1 MLRQILLKLGGLENS
16 VARQDATLK
25 AVQGDVKAVQGDV
38 KGVKQEVKTNQ
49 ARVEDKLQ
57 DVVLFA
63 REKRARVSE
72 QAKKQRLFMD
82 ALYVVANV
90 GYDKEVRAVFSLNRG
105 TWTDFRL
112 WSVIINDKIKH
123 TEWVFND
130 SDDEEED
137 EDSDSEEELAFEE
150 TQLKETRLIHQVRVG
165 RESSV
170 LRLLHLGANLH
181 LTDLRGKTALSHA
194 SAAGRNGLVK
204 ALLAAGSKVDHAD
217 EDGFTSLMDAST
229 HGYDECIELLIE
241 AKANVDH
248 ACDDE
253 RTSLMQASRLAY
265 PMCVKL
271 LLAAKANVNHTD
283 VWGDSALIDACA
295 NSSSVRREEV
305 IKMLIEAKADVN
317 SANAKYQTALMC
329 ACKHYNYTAV
339 KLLINEAKTDL
350 NRADKEGRTVLMQSC
365 LRGDETIVELLLQG
379 EEKLDLDRADKNGN
393 TALMLARHNPY
404 VAELLIEAKADVNRA
419 DFEGYTA
426 LMSSCKVGFEG
437 CPATAKLLLAV
448 PGIDVIRVGKDGET
462 ALSIAQAPPKLWED
476 EEEDEDEY
484 QRRLS
489 LVPFLEEKMRQQAI
503 DLSSISSGSS
513 RSNNNKNNGKGMT
526 VKWG

>member
-1 MLRQILLKLGGLENS
+1 MDLQVLLRQILLKLGGLESS

-25 AVQGDVKAVQGDV
+25 AVQDSLLAVQGDV

-63 REKRARVSE
+63 REKGARVSE

-90 GYDKEVRAVFSLNRG
+90 GYDKEVRAVFSLNRD

-130 SDDEEED
+130 SDDE
-137 EDSDSEEELAFEE
+137 EEELAFEE

-229 HGYDECIELLIE
+229 HGYDECVELLIE

-305 IKMLIEAKADVN
+305 IEMLIEAKADVN

-365 LRGDETIVELLLQG
+365 LRGDKTIVELLLLQG

-393 TALMLARHNPY
+393 TALMLARHDPY

-448 PGIDVIRVGKDGET
+448 PGIDVIRVGKYGET
-462 ALSIAQAPPKLWED
+462 ALSIAQAPPKLWEGQ
-476 EEEDEDEY
+476 EEY